1 MKCPKCSVDMM
12 MVDEHYQC
20 PACDGEFFPAEYFK
34 QREDSAYMEAWEWSM
49 RTYWQAMRDEKET
62 ARVGRRMARMAGI

>member
-1 MKCPKCSVDMM
+1 MM

-34 QREDSAYMEAWEWSM
+34 RREDPDYMAAWEWSR
-49 RTYWQAMRDEKET
+49 RTYWKALRDERET
-62 ARVGRRMARMAGI
+62 ARVSRKVARLAGI